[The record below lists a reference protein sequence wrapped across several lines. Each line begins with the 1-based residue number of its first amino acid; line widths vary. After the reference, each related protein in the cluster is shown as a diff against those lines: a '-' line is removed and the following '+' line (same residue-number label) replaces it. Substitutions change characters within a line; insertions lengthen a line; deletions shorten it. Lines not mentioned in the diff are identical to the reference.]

1 MNSNY
6 GNITNK
12 SESLSQLLTELKE
25 EGNFQGVVLSYRN
38 GEDICSVFNE
48 SINTINTQELSSMC
62 ASVLEGANNLKKL
75 VGEEKLTK
83 IVTEL
88 NSYTLI
94 IVQCDKNVFLTII
107 ADSNSRVNLILDSI
121 EKYQKKIIFLY

>member
-1 MNSNY
+1 MNSED
-6 GNITNK
+6 GNNTNK
-12 SESLSQLLTELKE
+12 SESLSQFLTELKE
-25 EGNFQGVVLSYRN
+25 EGKFQGVLLSYRD

-48 SINTINTQELSSMC
+48 SIKTINTQELSSMC
-62 ASVLEGANNLKKL
+62 ASVLEGANNLRKL
-75 VGEEKLTK
+75 IGEEKLTK

-107 ADSNSRVNLILDSI
+107 ADYDSRVSLILDSI

>member
-1 MNSNY
+1 MNSEY
-6 GNITNK
+6 GNDTNK
-12 SESLSQLLTELKE
+12 SERLSLFLTELKE
-25 EGNFQGVVLSYRN
+25 EGKFQGVLLSYRD

-48 SINTINTQELSSMC
+48 SIKTINIQELSSMS
-62 ASVLEGANNLKKL
+62 ASVLEGANNLKRL
-75 VGEEKLTK
+75 IGEEKLTK

-94 IVQCDKNVFLTII
+94 IVQCDNNVFLTII
-107 ADSNSRVNLILDSI
+107 ADHNSRVNLILDSI

>member
-1 MNSNY
+1 M
-6 GNITNK
+6 GII
-12 SESLSQLLTELKE
+12 LTK
-25 EGNFQGVVLSYRN
+25 VKAYRD
-38 GEDICSVFNE
+38 GEDICSIFNE
-48 SINTINTQELSSMC
+48 NIKTINPQELSSMC
-62 ASVLEGANNLKKL
+62 ASVLEGANNLRKL
-75 VGEEKLTK
+75 IGEEGLTK

-107 ADSNSRVNLILDSI
+107 ADFNSHVNLILDSI

>member
-1 MNSNY
+1 MNS
-6 GNITNK
+6 GNGNNTNK
-12 SESLSQLLTELKE
+12 SESLSQFLTELKE
-25 EGNFQGVVLSYRN
+25 EGNFQGVLLSYRN
-38 GEDICSVFNE
+38 GEDICSIFNE
-48 SINTINTQELSSMC
+48 SMKTINTQELSSMC
-62 ASVLEGANNLKKL
+62 ASVLEGANNLRKL
-75 VGEEKLTK
+75 IGEEGLTK

-107 ADSNSRVNLILDSI
+107 ADFNSRVNLILDSI

>member
-1 MNSNY
+1 MNS
-6 GNITNK
+6 GNGNNTNK
-12 SESLSQLLTELKE
+12 SERLSQFLTELKE
-25 EGNFQGVVLSYRN
+25 EGNFQGVLLSYRN
-38 GEDICSVFNE
+38 GEDICSIFNE
-48 SINTINTQELSSMC
+48 SMKTINTQELSSMC
-62 ASVLEGANNLKKL
+62 ASVLEGANNLRKL
-75 VGEEKLTK
+75 IGEEKLTK

-107 ADSNSRVNLILDSI
+107 ADFNSRVNLILDSI

>member
-1 MNSNY
+1 MNSEN
-6 GNITNK
+6 GNNTNK
-12 SESLSQLLTELKE
+12 SERLSQFLTELKE
-25 EGNFQGVVLSYRN
+25 EGNFQGVLLSYRN
-38 GEDICSVFNE
+38 GEDICSIFNE
-48 SINTINTQELSSMC
+48 SMKTINTQELSSMC
-62 ASVLEGANNLKKL
+62 ASVLEGANNLRK
-75 VGEEKLTK
+75 VIGEEKLTK

-107 ADSNSRVNLILDSI
+107 ADFNSRVNLILDSI

>member
-1 MNSNY
+1 MNS
-6 GNITNK
+6 GNGNNTNK
-12 SESLSQLLTELKE
+12 SESLSQFLTELKE
-25 EGNFQGVVLSYRN
+25 EGNFQGVLLSYRD
-38 GEDICSVFNE
+38 GEDICSIFNE
-48 SINTINTQELSSMC
+48 NIKTINPQELSSMC
-62 ASVLEGANNLKKL
+62 ASVLEGANNLRKL
-75 VGEEKLTK
+75 IGEEGLTK

-107 ADSNSRVNLILDSI
+107 ADFNSRVNLILDSI